1 MSLEN
6 MFLMLGILLIMLIF
20 EMVRLRCKVERLE
33 TILSKEADDEAKK
46 DLL

>member
-6 MFLMLGILLIMLIF
+6 MFLMMLILLLMLIF

-33 TILSKEADDEAKK
+33 TILSKEVADEAKK

>member
-1 MSLEN
+1 MSLDN
-6 MFLMLGILLIMLIF
+6 MFLMMAILLIMLIF

-33 TILSKEADDEAKK
+33 TILSKEVADEAKK

>member
-6 MFLMLGILLIMLIF
+6 MFLMMLILLLMLVF

-33 TILSKEADDEAKK
+33 TIWSKEVADEAKK

>member
-6 MFLMLGILLIMLIF
+6 MFLMMAILLIMLIF

-33 TILSKEADDEAKK
+33 TILSKEVADEAKK

>member
-6 MFLMLGILLIMLIF
+6 MFLMLAILVIMLIF
-20 EMVRLRCKVERLE
+20 EMVRLRCKVEQLE
-33 TILSKEADDEAKK
+33 TILSKEVADEARK

>member
-1 MSLEN
+1 MNLED
-6 MFLMLGILLIMLIF
+6 MFLMLAILVIMLIF

-33 TILSKEADDEAKK
+33 TILSKEVADEAKK

>member
-1 MSLEN
+1 MNLED
-6 MFLMLGILLIMLIF
+6 MFLMLAILVIMLIF

-33 TILSKEADDEAKK
+33 TILRKEVADEAKK

>member
-6 MFLMLGILLIMLIF
+6 MFLMLAILLIMLIF

-33 TILSKEADDEAKK
+33 MILSKEVADEAKK